1 MSRVTFR
8 GRSIE
13 LVDDESVLDALL
25 REGEDVPYSCRGGTC
40 HTCRLRATSGDLPE
54 ESQRGLK
61 ETQRAQGY
69 FLARSCHP
77 KTDLEIESE
86 PDSLPF
92 QGRVQEHD
100 EIGEDIV
107 RLRLRLDDE
116 LGYAPGQFVNL
127 VREDGLV
134 RSYSL
139 ASTPDADDLELHVR
153 VIPGGRMSGWIREGL
168 SVGDTVSVQGPFGSC
183 FYVPGRPEQPMVL
196 AGVGT
201 GLAPLLGIARDALD
215 RGHTGPIDL
224 FHGALHAS
232 RLYHGHT
239 LRALEDRFPS
249 FRYHPCALHASGDAG
264 DDIEIGPIRDI
275 VLSKM
280 ADRLSEARIFLCG
293 DPDFVNDLRKRLF
306 LTGASLSEIHADPFT
321 PAASATG

>member
-1 MSRVTFR
+1 MGAGERQAAPSLQEAPGLAAEHSERR
-8 GRSIE
+8 PR
-13 LVDDESVLDALL
+13 LL

-69 FLARSCHP
+69 FLACSCHP

-127 VREDGLV
+127 GF
-134 RSYSL
+134 SPFH
-139 ASTPDADDLELHVR
+139 AHVTYQ
-153 VIPGGRMSGWIREGL
+153 L
-168 SVGDTVSVQGPFGSC
+168 Q
-183 FYVPGRPEQPMVL
+183 RPE
-196 AGVGT
+196 GETGT
-201 GLAPLLGIARDALD
+201 
-215 RGHTGPIDL
+215 
-224 FHGALHAS
+224 
-232 RLYHGHT
+232 Y
-239 LRALEDRFPS
+239 
-249 FRYHPCALHASGDAG
+249 
-264 DDIEIGPIRDI
+264 
-275 VLSKM
+275 
-280 ADRLSEARIFLCG
+280 
-293 DPDFVNDLRKRLF
+293 
-306 LTGASLSEIHADPFT
+306 
-321 PAASATG
+321 SATIRFTVRAATT